1 MSVPCS
7 TLARRC
13 IRGSQMRH
21 WGGSATM
28 SRNMLS
34 ITLFYKIRAGLFMST
49 EPTQRLFRLQP
60 VKMSVSVCVCLPV
73 GGSRSVLRFVCS
85 QRKALHIRQWAAW
98 EPPSEIDQTWI
109 VPIHRWSQIPEK
121 THLHTHTRVHTTTQK
136 NEEGSLKYY
145 MSKPQCLP

>member
-1 MSVPCS
+1 MLHIGQAVHQRQPNE
-7 TLARRC
+7 TLRRVGHNVQEHVEHHSLLQNKSKTVYEH
-13 IRGSQMRH
+13 R
-21 WGGSATM
+21 T
-28 SRNMLS
+28 N
-34 ITLFYKIRAGLFMST
+34 T
-49 EPTQRLFRLQP
+49 EA
-60 VKMSVSVCVCLPV
+60 VSSFNQLKWVWVCVCVCLPV

-121 THLHTHTRVHTTTQK
+121 THLHTHTRVHTQ

>member
-34 ITLFYKIRAGLFMST
+34 ITLFYKIRARLFMNT
-49 EPTQRLFRLQP
+49 EPTQWACFILQP
-60 VKMSVSVCVCLPV
+60 VKMSVSVCVCLPA

-109 VPIHRWSQIPEK
+109 VPIHRWGQIPEK
-121 THLHTHTRVHTTTQK
+121 THLHTRTHTHKHTQ
-136 NEEGSLKYY
+136 NEEDSLKYY
-145 MSKPQCLP
+145 MSKTQCLP